1 MGAGILGETPL
12 PTKEEIAAYKV
23 EAKED
28 RPEVRNYYIE
38 AKMNNIDLKLAKNYL
53 LPKFDFEGGRMD
65 NPRRLA
71 YGRGVSVG
79 KCSLRC
85 RCSSGKGGGRS

>member
-1 MGAGILGETPL
+1 MPL

-38 AKMNNIDLKLAKNYL
+38 AEMNNIDLKLAKNYL
-53 LPKFDFEGGRMD
+53 LPKFNFEWGTDGY
-65 NPRRLA
+65 PWRLGC
-71 YGRGVSVG
+71 GRGVWDGDAV
-79 KCSLRC
+79 CDAAVPA
-85 RCSSGKGGGRS
+85 